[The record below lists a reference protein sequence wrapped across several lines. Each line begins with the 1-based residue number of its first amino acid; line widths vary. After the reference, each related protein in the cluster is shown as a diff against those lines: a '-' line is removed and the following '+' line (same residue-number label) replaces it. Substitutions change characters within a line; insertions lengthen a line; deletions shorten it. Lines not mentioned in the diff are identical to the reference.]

1 MEALK
6 VVRSF
11 FRSADRFAVVSG
23 ALAVAALSFAAQPVP
38 AVLTAVELE
47 GSAPE
52 EIRMV
57 LEIRGR
63 IDRVETMSIGD
74 GRFVFDL
81 APVAWD
87 GPSRQVNPGGAGIRE
102 YRWAQFSRD
111 PLMTRFVVEAAGGWS
126 CRSEPTPR
134 GLLVVCGG
142 PAVNQPSETGV
153 SGPDIA
159 VVRGIALISPV
170 VGLDAAGLVD
180 RSLAF
185 VPQDMVRDGLPNFGA
200 VRDDWLGKPR
210 SHKGLDIYGD
220 GVFVRAAAAGNVV
233 GAGDGEKAGGW
244 VKIHHGNGVETV
256 YVHVIPRNVTI
267 GDDVAKGQRIAV
279 VDGATGN
286 AIQAQLHFEVKIDG
300 RSVDPVPFI
309 YEAASDDLKAA
320 ITAAYERLAVL
331 EQKRAAQVRQGNY

>member
-1 MEALK
+1 MEA
-6 VVRSF
+6 VNIVNSSARSMG
-11 FRSADRFAVVSG
+11 RLVAGSG
-23 ALAVAALSFAAQPVP
+23 ALAFAVLSFATQPTAP
-38 AVLTAVELE
+38 ALTAVELVS
-47 GSAPE
+47 SAPE
-52 EIRMV
+52 EICIL

-63 IDRVETMSIGD
+63 VDHVETMNIGD

-87 GPSRQVNPGGAGIRE
+87 GSSRRVRPGGPGIRE

-111 PLMTRFVVEAAGGWS
+111 PVVTRFVVEAVGGWS

-142 PAVNQPSETGV
+142 PALNQASETGV

-159 VVRGIALISPV
+159 VVRGIALMSPV

-233 GAGDGEKAGGW
+233 GVGDGEKAGGW
-244 VKIHHGNGVETV
+244 VKIRHGNGVETV

-267 GDDVAKGQRIAV
+267 GDDVAKGQRIAI

-300 RSVDPVPFI
+300 QSVDPVPFI

-320 ITAAYERLAVL
+320 IAAAYERLAVL
-331 EQKRAAQVRQGNY
+331 EQERAAKVRQGNY